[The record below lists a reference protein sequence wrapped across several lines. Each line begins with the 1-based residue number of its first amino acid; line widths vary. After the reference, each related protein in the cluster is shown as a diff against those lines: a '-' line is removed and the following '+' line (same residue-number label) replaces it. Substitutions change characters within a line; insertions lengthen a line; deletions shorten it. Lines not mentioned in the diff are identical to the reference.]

1 MKTFKSFWI
10 VLAVLPFFAINGNAQ
25 TAKLNLKESSVIVKG
40 TSSLHDWRCKTE
52 QMSGDIS
59 YSVNALT
66 LKDITA
72 VDLQLVVKSMRSIKE
87 NGNYYESG
95 MDKNMYRAL
104 NADKNPK
111 ITFVLT
117 DISNLKAS
125 TGKADFVAKGNLTIA
140 GTQKP
145 ISFPVNAM
153 LTANGI
159 VCKGSATFKMSTF
172 GVTPPKAL
180 LGTIKTGD
188 EITIVFN
195 ASFKND

>member
-1 MKTFKSFWI
+1 MKTLKSFWI
-10 VLAVLPFFAINGNAQ
+10 VLAVLPFFALTGNAQ
-25 TAKLNLKESSVIVKG
+25 TAKLSLKESSIIVKG

-52 QMSGDIS
+52 QFSGDIS
-59 YSVNALT
+59 YSANALT
-66 LKDITA
+66 LKDITT
-72 VDLQLVVKSMRSIKE
+72 VNLELVVKSLRSIKE
-87 NGNYYESG
+87 NGNYYETG
-95 MDKNMYRAL
+95 MDKNTYKAL
-104 NADKNPK
+104 NADKFPK

-125 TGKADFVAKGNLTIA
+125 AGKADFVAKGNLTIA
-140 GTQKP
+140 GSQKA
-145 ISFPVNAM
+145 ISFPVNAT

-159 VCKGSATFKMSTF
+159 IVKGSTTFKMTTF
-172 GVTPPKAL
+172 GITPPKAL

>member
-1 MKTFKSFWI
+1 MKTLKSLWI
-10 VLAVLPFFAINGNAQ
+10 VLAILPFFAFTGNAQ
-25 TAKLNLKESSVIVKG
+25 TAKLSLKESSIIVKG

-59 YSVNALT
+59 YSANALT
-66 LKDITA
+66 LKDISATN
-72 VDLQLVVKSMRSIKE
+72 LELIVKSMRSIKE

-95 MDKNMYRAL
+95 MDKNMYKAL

-111 ITFVLT
+111 IIFVLT
-117 DISNLKAS
+117 DINNLKAS
-125 TGKADFVAKGNLTIA
+125 AGKADFVAKGNLTIA
-140 GTQKP
+140 GSQKP
-145 ISFPVNAM
+145 ISFPVNAT

-159 VCKGSATFKMSTF
+159 VFKGSTTFKMTTF

>member
-1 MKTFKSFWI
+1 MKTFKSRWI
-10 VLAVLPFFAINGNAQ
+10 VLAILPFFALIGHAQ
-25 TAKLNLKESSVIVKG
+25 TAKISLKESAILVKG

-52 QMSGDIS
+52 QFSGDIS
-59 YSVNALT
+59 YSANALT

-72 VDLQLVVKSMRSIKE
+72 VDLQLVVKSMKSIKE
-87 NGNYYESG
+87 NGNYYEAG
-95 MDKNMYRAL
+95 MDKNTYKAL
-104 NADKNPK
+104 NADKFPK

-117 DISNLKAS
+117 DISNLKAGP
-125 TGKADFVAKGNLTIA
+125 GKADFVAKGNLTIA
-140 GTQKP
+140 GSQKP
-145 ISFPVNAM
+145 ISFPATAT

-159 VCKGSATFKMSTF
+159 VVKGSTSFKMTSF

>member
-1 MKTFKSFWI
+1 MKTYKSFWI
-10 VLAVLPFFAINGNAQ
+10 VLAVLPFFALTGNAQ
-25 TAKLNLKESSVIVKG
+25 TAKLSLKESSILVKG

-52 QMSGDIS
+52 QISGDIS
-59 YSVNALT
+59 YAATGLT

-87 NGNYYESG
+87 NGDYYESG
-95 MDKNMYRAL
+95 MDKNMYKAL

-125 TGKADFVAKGNLTIA
+125 AGKADFVAKGNLTIA
-140 GTQKP
+140 GSQKP
-145 ISFPVNAM
+145 ISFPVSAT

-159 VCKGSATFKMSTF
+159 VIKGATTFKMTTF
-172 GVTPPKAL
+172 GVTPPRAL

-188 EITIVFN
+188 EVTIVFN